1 MRILFLGD
9 VVGKVG
15 RNAIKSGLPGL
26 QEQFSPD
33 FILLNGENAA
43 AGIGITGDIAKEFF
57 ALGVDGITL
66 GNHAF
71 AKKDFLEY
79 IEGQNKIVRP
89 ANFPPGTPGLGATV
103 LKKNDLRLGLINL
116 CGRVFMQEYDDP
128 FRRFDQIVQE
138 LNTNCILVDF
148 HAEAT
153 SEKSAFAWY
162 VDGRASAVL
171 GTHTHVQTADERIL
185 PQGTAFITDV
195 GMCGPRDSVIG
206 MDKEII
212 LRRFLTL
219 LPERFEVAG
228 GTGVI
233 SGVVIDVKT
242 DTGLAEQIQRVQ
254 FLVSD

>member
-15 RNAIKSGLPGL
+15 RKAVQTALPGL
-26 QEQFSPD
+26 RKEFEPD
-33 FILLNGENAA
+33 FLLLNGENAA
-43 AGIGITGDIAKEFF
+43 AGVGITGDIAKEF
-57 ALGVDGITL
+57 LDWGVDGITL

-71 AKKDFLEY
+71 AKRDFADF
-79 IEGQNKIVRP
+79 ITTQTKIVRP
-89 ANFPPGTPGLGATV
+89 ANFPPGTPGVGATL
-103 LKKNDLRLGLINL
+103 LKKNDLRLGVINL
-116 CGRVFMQEYDDP
+116 CGRIFMQEYDDP
-128 FRRFDQIVQE
+128 FRLFDILSAE
-138 LNTNCILVDF
+138 LNTTCIFVDF

-153 SEKSAFAWY
+153 SEKSAFGWY
-162 VDGRASAVL
+162 VDGRASAVV

-185 PQGTAFITDV
+185 PSGTAFVTDV

-228 GTGVI
+228 GAGVI
-233 SGVVIDVKT
+233 SGVVIDVNT
-242 DTGLAEQIQRVQ
+242 QTGAAERIERV
-254 FLVSD
+254 FRPAAE